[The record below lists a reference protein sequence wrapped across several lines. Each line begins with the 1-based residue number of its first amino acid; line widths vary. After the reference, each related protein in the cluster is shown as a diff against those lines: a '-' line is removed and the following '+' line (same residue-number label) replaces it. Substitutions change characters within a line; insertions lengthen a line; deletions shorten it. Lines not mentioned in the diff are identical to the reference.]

1 MESAESVIRSVVQDR
16 LSQNSEQ
23 KESRILIGECDVG
36 RLIGRRGANIRSIKR
51 QSGANISV
59 EEGGES
65 GGNRLCLVTGSSRQ
79 IEEALLLI
87 EETIHIRPGHG
98 RGEGEHM
105 ERQNEKERR
114 LALIPAHLPQ
124 TRDYFAVF
132 VSAIDGEGGI
142 WVQPIEQ
149 QEPALLEDL
158 VQDMTSLYSGLACGE
173 AAMESIEI
181 GSVCAA
187 PFEHDSSW
195 YRAIVTALPT
205 TDTASLLY
213 VDYGDSGMLPRGKL
227 KMLRYILEREC
238 FAMAVVVMFDK
249 INAGPSSGHF
259 SVKLYDVFWT
269 QSLA

>member
-1 MESAESVIRSVVQDR
+1 MESAEAAIRSVVQDK
-16 LSQNSEQ
+16 LSQKSEQ
-23 KESRILIGECDVG
+23 KESRILIDECDVG

-59 EEGGES
+59 EGES
-65 GGNRLCLVTGSSRQ
+65 GGDRLCLVTGNRRQ

-87 EETIHIRPGHG
+87 EETIHIRRSQEREEGGHVD
-98 RGEGEHM
+98 RG
-105 ERQNEKERR
+105 NEKERR
-114 LALIPAHLPQ
+114 LTLIPAHLPQ

-132 VSAIDGEGGI
+132 VSAIDNEGGI

-158 VQDMTSLYSGLACGE
+158 VQDMTSLYSGLGCGE
-173 AAMESIEI
+173 AAMESVEI

-187 PFEHDSSW
+187 PFEHDGSW

-213 VDYGDSGMLPRGKL
+213 VDYGDSGTLPQDKL
-227 KMLRYILEREC
+227 KMLRYVLEREC
-238 FAMAVVVMFDK
+238 FMMAVTIVT
-249 INAGPSSGHF
+249 INAGLSSGHF
-259 SVKLYDVFWT
+259 SVKLCDVF
-269 QSLA
+269 